1 MTIPIVSKPVIQA
14 NDFSVRNR
22 VNENGLGAAAAALP
36 VAGSGAT
43 DISGTEFSAPDKFFT
58 KSTEY
63 DVLNKVKKKPPI
75 ITYEFLNNGIIV

>member
-22 VNENGLGAAAAALP
+22 VNENGLGAAAALP
-36 VAGSGAT
+36 VVGSGAT

-58 KSTEY
+58 QSTEY

-75 ITYEFLNNGIIV
+75 IT